1 MKTILLAGLA
11 ALTLG
16 CTAAHADGK
25 IFVQLPDLTAYNGV
39 EAEQFLTRVVMAN
52 VVSSN
57 CAGYEITEEDWS
69 LLTDSADL
77 LAYGQL
83 KLSVDAYDDGYYK
96 PAFDAVDQPGTCDE
110 FGPDVEKVLAEL
122 VGHGG
127 GREPLPDQAKAYE
140 EWRALMDRIETEAK
154 DASTTKV
161 KTKS

>member
-16 CTAAHADGK
+16 CTSAYADGK
-25 IFVQLPDLTAYNGV
+25 IFVQLPDLSSYSGV

-110 FGPDVEKVLAEL
+110 FGPDVEKVLTEL

-140 EWRALMDRIETEAK
+140 EWRALMDRIEAEAK
-154 DASTTKV
+154 DASATKV